1 MRLQG
6 VLDLVSDCGRH
17 RNTCRSYSILQYTYV
32 YEHSSIAILHV
43 YVRTEEVAGTAGV
56 PSAQFKDGATCRRL
70 ERTATSKEQIM
81 WMATAW
87 WEQDEAGRRALTG
100 ENLFVMGGA
109 GTGKTETLKR
119 IFQSLLVTHRQHGE
133 SAVWLTAM
141 SGPAAWRLGGMTLA
155 SFAGWQDV
163 DLLCDGESRRA
174 DNAHPP
180 QQEGC

>member
-1 MRLQG
+1 
-6 VLDLVSDCGRH
+6 
-17 RNTCRSYSILQYTYV
+17 
-32 YEHSSIAILHV
+32 
-43 YVRTEEVAGTAGV
+43 
-56 PSAQFKDGATCRRL
+56 
-70 ERTATSKEQIM
+70 M

-119 IFQSLLVTHRQHGE
+119 IFQSLLVTHRQLGE